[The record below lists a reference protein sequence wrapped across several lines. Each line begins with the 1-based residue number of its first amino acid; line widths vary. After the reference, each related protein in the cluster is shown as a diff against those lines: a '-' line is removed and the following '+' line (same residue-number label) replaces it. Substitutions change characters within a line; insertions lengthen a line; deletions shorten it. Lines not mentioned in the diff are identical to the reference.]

1 MNILMKIYFNALKG
15 IAFIY
20 TGTRKLI
27 RKMTVCVYQKGM
39 FKKCGKNVT
48 IGRHCAFLRY
58 RNIEIGNNVCIGAY
72 ASFVA
77 TIANIHIG
85 NNVMFGPH
93 VTIRGGD
100 HRMDMIGRTMFSVTD
115 KEKLPEND
123 KDVYIEDYVWIGCN
137 VTILKG
143 VRIGRGSVVGAGSV
157 VTKDV
162 PPYTIHVGVHA
173 PYEAKRFTEDEIKEH
188 ERIIYGK

>member
-1 MNILMKIYFNALKG
+1 MNVLIKIYFNILKA
-15 IAFIY
+15 IAFVY
-20 TGTRKLI
+20 NGVCRGV
-27 RKMTVCVYQKGM
+27 RRMTVNVYQRGM

-48 IGRHCAFLRY
+48 IGRHGSFIY
-58 RNIEIGNNVCIGAY
+58 KNIEVGDNVAIGPY
-72 ASFVA
+72 ASFLASVA
-77 TIANIHIG
+77 KIHIG

-100 HRMDMIGRTMFSVTD
+100 HRIDMVGRTMFSITE

-123 KDVYIEDYVWIGCN
+123 KDVYIEDDVWIGCN

-157 VTKDV
+157 VAKDV
-162 PPYTIHVGVHA
+162 PPYTIHVGVHP
-173 PYEAKRFTEDEIKEH
+173 PYEAKRFTDEEIKEH
-188 ERIIYGK
+188 ERILYYGE